1 MDYIIHILIMICIYS
16 ILGVSFNL
24 ILGYAGLIAMC
35 HAAFFGIGAYT
46 TALVCIHSG
55 ANFLIGIIAGM
66 LVAGAISL
74 LVALPALRVRDEYL
88 IVTTLALLMIVYTV
102 MMNWLD
108 LTRGAAGLSGIP
120 RPRLFGW
127 EISSPIQFLPLMII
141 FGLICILVCRR
152 IVTSPFGRALKAIR
166 EDEVAAQSLGK
177 NIASFKIRAFVIGG
191 AIAAVAGSLLAHYTT
206 YISPYYFT
214 LTDTIF
220 IFAVVIVGGSANL
233 WGPVLGAFLLV
244 SITEALR
251 FIDISP
257 TIVGFTRQMAY
268 GLILILFM
276 CLRPQGLLGEFSK
289 KRGEGEV
296 GLDKEEGEDAAGS
309 SLKISPAEDIF
320 GTPEKKADIAN
331 DTLLEVKEVS
341 RSFGGIQAVQDCT
354 LSMKEGKITG
364 LIGPNGAGKTTLFN
378 MITGLHPPEGGTI
391 HYENREIT
399 KLSAHKTPS
408 IGIGRSFQNLR
419 LFNRLS
425 VLDNVLVACPNQL
438 GEKIWGTFFRFRKV
452 KEEERLNLEKAMGY
466 LRFLGLED
474 KADIFAEDLSFA
486 EQKLLSFARL
496 LATES
501 KLMLLDEPASGLDP
515 VFMENLYPM
524 IKELVR
530 YGKTICIVEHNMDV
544 IRAIVDE
551 VVFMNQGQIL
561 SKGSPEEIMN
571 APELAEIYF
580 GA

>member
-24 ILGYAGLIAMC
+24 ILGYTGLIAMC

-46 TALVCIHSG
+46 AALVCIHFG
-55 ANFLIGIIAGM
+55 ANFLIGMAAGM
-66 LVAGAISL
+66 LVAGIIGL

-88 IVTTLALLMIVYTV
+88 IVTTLALLMIIYTI

-108 LTRGAAGLSGIP
+108 VTRGAAGLSGIP
-120 RPRLFGW
+120 RPRFFGL
-127 EISSPIQFLPLMII
+127 EISTPIQFLPLMVI
-141 FGLICILVCRR
+141 FGLICVLISRR
-152 IVTSPFGRALKAIR
+152 IVTSPFGRALKALR

-177 NIASFKIRAFVIGG
+177 NIASFKIRVFVIGG
-191 AIAAVAGSLLAHYTT
+191 ALAAIAGSLLAHYTT
-206 YISPYYFT
+206 YISPFYFT

-220 IFAVVIVGGSANL
+220 IFAVVIVGGTANL
-233 WGPVLGAFLLV
+233 WGPVLGATLLV

-251 FIDISP
+251 FMDISP
-257 TIVGFTRQMAY
+257 LIVGFTRQMAY

-276 CLRPQGLLGEFSK
+276 CFRPQGLLGEFVRK
-289 KRGEGEV
+289 KGAGEV
-296 GLDKEEGEDAAGS
+296 DSDKEEGEELAGR
-309 SLKISPAEDIF
+309 SLKISQAEEIF
-320 GTPEKKADIAN
+320 GASVKKMSAAN
-331 DTLLEVKEVS
+331 DTLLEIKEVS
-341 RSFGGIQAVQDCT
+341 RSFGGIQAVQGCT
-354 LSMKEGKITG
+354 LSLKEGKITG

-391 HYENREIT
+391 HFENREIT
-399 KLSAHKTPS
+399 KLSAHKAPS

-419 LFNRLS
+419 LFHRMT
-425 VLDNVLVACPNQL
+425 VLDNVLVACPNQM
-438 GEKIWGTFFRFRKV
+438 GERIWGAFFRFRRVK
-452 KEEERLNLEKAMGY
+452 KEETANMEKAMGY
-466 LRFLGLED
+466 LRFVGLEE
-474 KADIFAEDLSFA
+474 KAQELAEDLSFA
-486 EQKLLSFARL
+486 EQKLLSFSRI

-524 IKELVR
+524 IRELVR

-551 VVFMNQGQIL
+551 VVFMNQGRIL
-561 SKGSPEEIMN
+561 SRGSPEEIMN